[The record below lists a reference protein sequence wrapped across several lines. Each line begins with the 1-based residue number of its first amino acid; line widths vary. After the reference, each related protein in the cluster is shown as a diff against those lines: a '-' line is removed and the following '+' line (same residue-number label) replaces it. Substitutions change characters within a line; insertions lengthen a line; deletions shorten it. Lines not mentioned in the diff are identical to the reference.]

1 MTDLSAQKRLAADV
15 LDVGKNRVWFDPDAQ
30 SDISEA
36 ITREDIRELVNEGT
50 IRAEE
55 KRGNSKGRSRERKAK
70 RAYGHQKGPGKRRGK
85 KGGRSDPK
93 KEWQN
98 RIRAQRKKLHELR
111 AEGEIDRTSR
121 DRRRRPTG
129 GATGHPVGVE
139 RVSRRAEVRGFGRRT
154 HAELVHVRLADDGRP
169 RLAEWLYHRHVVW
182 RDVIGQHGRATCR
195 GHAGRTD
202 VVLDGDRPS
211 GECAIV
217 RAFDR
222 FPRDEG
228 VEIDAHLSPPA
239 VL

>member
-1 MTDLSAQKRLAADV
+1 MTDLSAQRRLAADV

-36 ITREDIRELVNEGT
+36 ITREDIRELVDGGT

-111 AEGEIDRTSR
+111 AEGEIDRTQYR
-121 DRRRRPTG
+121 ELYNKARG
-129 GATGHPVGVE
+129 GEFRSVQY
-139 RVSRRAEVRGFGRRT
+139 
-154 HAELVHVRLADDGRP
+154 LLNYIDNN
-169 RLAEWLYHRHVVW
+169 Y
-182 RDVIGQHGRATCR
+182 
-195 GHAGRTD
+195 
-202 VVLDGDRPS
+202 GDQ
-211 GECAIV
+211 
-217 RAFDR
+217 
-222 FPRDEG
+222 
-228 VEIDAHLSPPA
+228 
-239 VL
+239 